1 MKRILALTVA
11 LCCLLA
17 ALPVLAETA
26 TTDTVAAL
34 DAFSFTKAAGS
45 YYIPGEAG
53 DVVLFTYYPEFESG
67 NLSLNVNCTSED
79 NPYDPAAMSASEL
92 DEVAKAL
99 VDGMTELY
107 ESMGAKVSFGKTT
120 WSAPFTADGVKGIT
134 LSYSVTLSMA
144 GQTAAMAQAQSFFN
158 LGGKLYTFTATGTTE
173 AECTAALNA
182 FFAGLTWN

>member
-17 ALPVLAETA
+17 VLPVLAETA

-53 DVVLFTYYPEFESG
+53 DVVLFTYYPEFVSG

-120 WSAPFTADGVKGIT
+120 WSAPFTADGLKGIK

-158 LGGKLYTFTATGTTE
+158 LGGKLYTFTATGTTK
-173 AECTAALNA
+173 AECSAALDA